1 MYQVFVTYI
10 NNTDWTMK
18 VAQPDVQTITVLPDS
33 ELSVNYTEKWFEK
46 NIWMFGSSNYDY
58 FQGNLSVGEIEGVYV
73 DRGSMQPDWGQIF
86 ELVINVNGEER
97 IQNTNEGF
105 VMVDYEQ
112 FSGGTII
119 WTLRRTT

>member
-105 VMVDYEQ
+105 VMVGHSEE
-112 FSGGTII
+112 
-119 WTLRRTT
+119 LHNR